1 MIPGYESDEEMSIIT
16 DVNHYQHNK
25 EKANQGRNI
34 NGKTPYQAFIDIII
48 IDDGDLNSAA
58 YFYFQRKV
66 SGEYHHCTPITF
78 FLLNIYM
85 AFYIFSVLFVSQ

>member
-1 MIPGYESDEEMSIIT
+1 MIPGYESVKEISIIA

-25 EKANQGRNI
+25 EKANQGRNM
-34 NGKTPYQAFIDIII
+34 NGKTLYQAFIDIIK

-66 SGEYHHCTPITF
+66 SGEYHHCTQ
-78 FLLNIYM
+78 LIYISIKN
-85 AFYIFSVLFVSQ
+85 ASGE